1 MAERYN
7 VNHHEY
13 KEYLTMPPLRRLSND
28 FTRCGDDTMATM
40 SFLRYIKDEFTD
52 PERDEAR
59 RDAYAE
65 RLLVSL
71 RQYDLLPGGEA
82 YAVSPRDA
90 TDMYRIGFFK
100 SFVPLEA
107 NLRSSEDFEEWLPD
121 AFEFIVPSY
130 GPHKP
135 DNCLR
140 GGMVFEETCY
150 VSEHCPVKAVLNAV
164 QVELGNPD
172 FASYDY
178 EVDADKAFR
187 TRMILSSYVANKG
200 YVSPY
205 QERKIENSYEA
216 KFAAVFPISR

>member
-1 MAERYN
+1 MAEQYN

-65 RLLVSL
+65 RLLTSL
-71 RQYDLLPGGEA
+71 RQHNLLPHGEA
-82 YAVSPRDA
+82 YSDNPDDA

-107 NLRSSEDFEEWLPD
+107 NLRSSEDFEEWLSD
-121 AFEFIVPSY
+121 AFEFIVPTH
-130 GPHKP
+130 GAHKP
-135 DNCLR
+135 DNCLT
-140 GGMVFEETCY
+140 GGTVFEETCY
-150 VSEHCPVKAVLNAV
+150 VSKHCPVKAVLNAV

-172 FASYDY
+172 FSSYDY

-187 TRMILSSYVANKG
+187 TRMILSSHIANKG
-200 YVSPY
+200 FVLPY
-205 QERKIENSYEA
+205 QERQIENSYEA

>member
-1 MAERYN
+1 M
-7 VNHHEY
+7 NHHEY
-13 KEYLTMPPLRRLSND
+13 EAYLTMPPLRRLSND
-28 FTRCGDDTMATM
+28 FTRCGDDVMATM

-71 RQYDLLPGGEA
+71 RQYDLLPHGDV
-82 YAVSPRDA
+82 YAKGTNDA

-107 NLRSSEDFEEWLPD
+107 NLRSSEDFEEWLSE
-121 AFEFIVPSY
+121 AFEFIVPAH
-130 GPHKP
+130 GLHKP
-135 DNCLR
+135 DSCLT
-140 GGMVFEETCY
+140 GGTVFEETCY
-150 VSEHCPVKAVLNAV
+150 VSNHCPVKAVLNAV
-164 QVELGNPD
+164 QAELSNPD
-172 FASYDY
+172 FSSYDY

-200 YVSPY
+200 FVLPY
-205 QERKIENSYEA
+205 QERQIENSYEA